1 MPSRTLL
8 LVVVATVVLAGA
20 VPVQAAFVDGGAV
33 STLSSPDTRVD
44 TRASVANES
53 MTVRVLSGPR
63 IDWDA
68 LDTKGAIRTAMASGR
83 LNRMDA
89 VAVGDPLVLAIEHAT
104 LSESLADGN
113 ATDEFFAR
121 VSGNHTSLRIEQTN
135 PTPERHPKHVLLAR
149 NATTVVADPANDTT
163 FVVVDTGRS
172 PVYFGDPSRSD
183 HAERTELRQEDHF
196 VANLTL
202 GPGSNLTTANRTVA
216 TEAEFSIR
224 VREARLSV
232 DDDLAERIYV
242 DPAPDQRIAGSTNV
256 RAGRNV
262 TVVVRWGGPNATED
276 AIRRTVP
283 VRAGEDGENRFSAAF
298 DFGDVAE
305 NATASVDAL
314 FDGRSLVHSPA
325 NLVVVTLEASVH
337 VRAVRPD
344 AAGPYARVETD
355 ANLSRGGFVALHRDN
370 ATGQV
375 VGISRYLGVGRHRN
389 VSVYAGY
396 PVAESGRLVAVAHR
410 DPNHNHWFDG
420 ASDAPYA
427 TSGGATA
434 ATDYVLTPQ
443 EAVQATP
450 TTLPS
455 ASSTP
460 PSPPSATTT
469 RPTTSTDAPGESPE
483 TSQPG
488 FGILEGA
495 VSLLTLLAGIALR
508 RGRRSN

>member
-1 MPSRTLL
+1 MPSRTV
-8 LVVVATVVLAGA
+8 LVALVATTVLAGV
-20 VPVQAAFVDGGAV
+20 VPVQATVVDGDA
-33 STLSSPDTRVD
+33 TTSPGPDLWMES
-44 TRASVANES
+44 RASVANES
-53 MTVRVLSGPR
+53 MDVEVLSGPR
-63 IDWDA
+63 IDWRA
-68 LDTKGAIRTAMASGR
+68 LDTPQAIRAAVASGR
-83 LNRMDA
+83 LNRTST
-89 VAVGDPLVLAIEHAT
+89 VAVGDPLVLAVEHEN
-104 LSESLADGN
+104 LSESLDGGN
-113 ATDEFFAR
+113 ATERFFAR

-135 PTPERHPKHVLLAR
+135 PTPERRPKTIQLTR
-149 NATTVVADPANDTT
+149 NATRVVTDQANDRTY
-163 FVVVDTGRS
+163 VVVDTPRV
-172 PVYFGDPSRSD
+172 PVYYGDLSEDDRD
-183 HAERTELRQEDHF
+183 DRTELRRDERF
-196 VANLTL
+196 LANLTVL
-202 GPGSNLTTANRTVA
+202 SGSNLTATGRSVA
-216 TEAEFSIR
+216 AEDDFSIR
-224 VREARLSV
+224 EREARLSV